1 MNKRICVAIICCVA
15 AVGCQPNKRD
25 VKKEFYGNG
34 QVKTI
39 DSIDAV
45 AHIVTRYGYDER
57 GHYVSYCRYVNDS
70 ADGIFYSTIGT
81 VDRVTK
87 IRYFKGGKVW
97 YAKTTNWNRIGAV
110 MTDSLPDTAYFTLP
124 AGMPNGTYSL
134 VLSANG
140 FSSSPTTF
148 TLPCSP
154 TGVEQVS
161 TTNNAVK
168 AYPNPSKGI
177 FTIEA
182 ELPMPNSVLEVDNMM
197 GQQILREQ
205 VNLTKN
211 DIDLS
216 GQPEGIYFYRLL
228 NSEGNLI
235 GAGKLVVQK

>member
-87 IRYFKGGKVW
+87 IRYFKGGLL
-97 YAKTTNWNRIGAV
+97 NGA
-110 MTDSLPDTAYFTLP
+110 S
-124 AGMPNGTYSL
+124 
-134 VLSANG
+134 
-140 FSSSPTTF
+140 
-148 TLPCSP
+148 
-154 TGVEQVS
+154 
-161 TTNNAVK
+161 
-168 AYPNPSKGI
+168 I
-177 FTIEA
+177 
-182 ELPMPNSVLEVDNMM
+182 
-197 GQQILREQ
+197 
-205 VNLTKN
+205 
-211 DIDLS
+211 DIDMNGDTLDYELYEN
-216 GQPEGIYFYRLL
+216 GQMVYQKQYSQGKAIRLL
-228 NSEGNLI
+228 DFKNLAYGGIHACYNSNKSEYY
-235 GAGKLVVQK
+235 KEYM